1 MSKLIIILLILTV
14 PIWLS
19 YQLFVKDNLKI
30 LNNDFVIMIIL
41 FIVLLWV
48 ENRNLNETIINQK
61 TNNYEKDDD
70 SLGNVD

>member
-19 YQLFVKDNLKI
+19 YQLFIKDNLKI

>member
-30 LNNDFVIMIIL
+30 FNNDFVIMIIL

-48 ENRNLNETIINQK
+48 ENRSLNETIINQK